1 MYTILVEDPTN
12 LNERLKVAKT
22 CMTKLALEPIPAVVD
37 RLDDKTNKAYSG
49 WPDRLYL
56 VGKDGNL
63 AYAGARG
70 PFGFKPAELEAAIR
84 KELSSKLRKQ

>member
-12 LNERLKVAKT
+12 LNERLRVAKT

-56 VGKDGNL
+56 VGKDGKL
-63 AYAGARG
+63 AYAGGRG
-70 PFGFKPAELEAAIR
+70 PFGFKPEQLEAAIR
-84 KELSSKLRKQ
+84 QELRTKVGK

>member
-12 LNERLKVAKT
+12 LNERLQVAQT

-37 RLDDKTNKAYSG
+37 RLDDKTNKAYAG

-56 VGKDGNL
+56 VGKDGRL
-63 AYAGARG
+63 AFAGGKG

-84 KELSSKLRKQ
+84 NELKKEK